1 MKKIRVLLVDDHAV
15 VRAGYRTLLENAPD
29 INVIAEAASGEDACR
44 HFADLGP
51 DVVIMDLSLPGIG
64 GLEAIRHII
73 LRDHDASILVFSMHD
88 DTAFVEKAL
97 SAGAKGYITK
107 NSAPE
112 TMIEAVR
119 KVAAGSTFLDHQLA
133 HNLALQKSAG
143 RSDVVASLTTRE
155 FEIFCLLAQG
165 MSPQQTAGEL
175 ALSYKT
181 VANYTTQI
189 KAKLNVRNS
198 TELVHLAI
206 RSGIIKPV
214 NEQLDSNSDLDS
226 QEDMH

>member
-1 MKKIRVLLVDDHAV
+1 MEKIQVLLVDDHAV
-15 VRAGYRTLLENAPD
+15 VRAGFRTLLEDAQD
-29 INVIAEAASGEDACR
+29 IAVVAEASSGEQACEF
-44 HFADLGP
+44 FAKFNP

-64 GLEAIRHII
+64 GLEAIRRITA
-73 LRDHDASILVFSMHD
+73 RDHAAAILVFSMHD

-97 SAGAKGYITK
+97 AAGAKGYITK

-112 TMIEAVR
+112 TMVDGVR
-119 KVAAGSTFLDHQLA
+119 EVAAGNAYLDHQLA
-133 HNLALQKSAG
+133 QSLALQKSAG
-143 RSDVVASLTTRE
+143 RNDFFSCLTTRE

-165 MSPQQTAGEL
+165 RSPQETASEL

-189 KAKLNVRNS
+189 KAKLNVSNT

-206 RSGIIKPV
+206 RKGIITPIS
-214 NEQLDSNSDLDS
+214 EQMD
-226 QEDMH
+226 

>member
-1 MKKIRVLLVDDHAV
+1 MIQAMNIRVLLVDDHAV
-15 VRAGYRTLLENAPD
+15 VRKGYRMLLENAAD
-29 INVIAEAASGEDACR
+29 IEVIAEAASGEDACR
-44 HFADLGP
+44 YFADLSP
-51 DVVIMDLSLPGIG
+51 DVVVMDLTLPGIG

-73 LRDHDASILVFSMHD
+73 LRDPRAAVLVFSMHD

-97 SAGAKGYITK
+97 EAGAKGYITK

-112 TMIEAVR
+112 ILVDAVR
-119 KVAAGSTFLDHQLA
+119 KVAAGNVFIDQQLA
-133 HNLALQKSAG
+133 QNLALKKSAG
-143 RSDVVASLTTRE
+143 GRDAVSGLTTRE

-165 MSPQQTAGEL
+165 KSPQQTASEL

-189 KAKLNVRNS
+189 KTKLNVRNS

-206 RSGIIKPV
+206 RNGIIKPV
-214 NEQLDSNSDLDS
+214 NEQL
-226 QEDMH
+226 E

>member
-1 MKKIRVLLVDDHAV
+1 MSIRVLLVDDHAV
-15 VRAGYRTLLENAPD
+15 VRKGYRTLLENARD
-29 INVIAEAASGEDACR
+29 IEVIAEAASGEDACR
-44 HFADLGP
+44 CFADLGP
-51 DVVIMDLSLPGIG
+51 DIVVMDLTLPGIG

-73 LRDHDASILVFSMHD
+73 LRDGRASVLVFSMHD

-97 SAGAKGYITK
+97 EAGAKGYITK

-112 TMIEAVR
+112 TLVDAVR
-119 KVAAGSTFLDHQLA
+119 KVAAGNVFIDQQLA
-133 HNLALQKSAG
+133 QNLALKKSAG
-143 RSDVVASLTTRE
+143 GRDAVSGLTTRE

-165 MSPQQTAGEL
+165 KSPQQTASEL

-206 RSGIIKPV
+206 RNGIIKPV
-214 NEQLDSNSDLDS
+214 NEQL
-226 QEDMH
+226 E